1 MPNYIKIR
9 QYTVA
14 TTDGRDVGDETQYL
28 SELII
33 DPDDT
38 NSELAKDLALM
49 QVI

>member
-1 MPNYIKIR
+1 MPNYSKIR
-9 QYTVA
+9 QYTVVI
-14 TTDGRDVGDETQYL
+14 TDGRYVGDVTQYV